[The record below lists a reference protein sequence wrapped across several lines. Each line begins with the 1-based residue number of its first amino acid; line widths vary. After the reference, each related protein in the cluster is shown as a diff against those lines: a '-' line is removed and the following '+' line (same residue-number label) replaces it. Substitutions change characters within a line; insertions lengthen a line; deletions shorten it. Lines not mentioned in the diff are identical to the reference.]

1 MLDITTPTL
10 VFPALSVLL
19 LAYTNKFI
27 SIVGRYRTLRAQ
39 HLSQPSK
46 DLYEEMN
53 FLKRRMKLIRNMQ
66 IFSLGG
72 FAINILSMLVIYVN
86 QIAMFAVYL
95 FIVGLIFVLISL
107 IICIY
112 EIYTSSHI
120 MDENLTYCEINT

>member
-1 MLDITTPTL
+1 MLDISTPTL

-27 SIVGRYRTLRAQ
+27 SIVSRYRTLRSQ

-46 DLYEEMN
+46 ELYEEMN

-66 IFSLGG
+66 IFALGG
-72 FAINILSMLVIYVN
+72 FAINIISMMVIYY
-86 QIAMFAVYL
+86 QPIAIYAVFP
-95 FIVGLIFVLISL
+95 FIIGLIFVLISL

-120 MDENLTYCEINT
+120 MDENLTCCENVE